1 MRKSNESYAIK
12 RSNTCGD
19 CIHEYACQMWMGGT
33 NHNTDARNCTNYET
47 VKDSASYFIGVH
59 DGKKSNTNQ
68 YVIDRLH
75 DLINSLEEGRESE
88 VSE

>member
-1 MRKSNESYAIK
+1 MKKRDKSYEIT
-12 RSNTCGD
+12 RSNTCGK

-47 VKDSASYFIGVH
+47 VKDSASYFIGVL

-68 YVIDRLH
+68 YVIERLH
-75 DLINSLEEGRESE
+75 DLINSLKEKGESE
-88 VSE
+88 ASE

>member
-1 MRKSNESYAIK
+1 MKVLVACEESQ
-12 RSNTCGD
+12 RV
-19 CIHEYACQMWMGGT
+19 CIAFRDKGHEYACQMWMGGT

-47 VKDSASYFIGVH
+47 VKDSVSYFIGVQ

-75 DLINSLEEGRESE
+75 DLINSLEEEGEKE
-88 VSE
+88 A

>member
-1 MRKSNESYAIK
+1 MRKSDKSYKVK
-12 RSNTCGD
+12 RSKTCGD
-19 CIHEYACQMWMGGT
+19 CIHEYACQMWMHGINFT
-33 NHNTDARNCTNYET
+33 TDARNCTNYET
-47 VKDSASYFIGVH
+47 VKDSVSYFIGVH

-75 DLINSLEEGRESE
+75 DLINSLKEEGERE

>member
-1 MRKSNESYAIK
+1 MKKSGKSYAVK
-12 RSNTCGD
+12 RSITCGD

-47 VKDSASYFIGVH
+47 VKDSASYFIGVL

-75 DLINSLEEGRESE
+75 DLINSLEEVRESE